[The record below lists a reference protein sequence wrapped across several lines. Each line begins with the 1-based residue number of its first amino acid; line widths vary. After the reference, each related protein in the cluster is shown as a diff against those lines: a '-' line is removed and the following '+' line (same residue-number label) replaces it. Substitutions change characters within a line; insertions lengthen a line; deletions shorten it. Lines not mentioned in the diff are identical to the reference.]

1 MPAGA
6 STVTIDREFLMT
18 DKDFQFISELAYSY
32 TGIVLGDHKQD
43 MVYGRLAR
51 RMRELNLSNFS
62 DYCAIIK
69 NDKDPEI
76 SRFINAI
83 TTNLTSFFRESH
95 HFDYLA
101 NTLLPS
107 LHASKASSIR
117 AWSAGCSSGEEPY
130 SISLTLNEYV
140 PIKNWDIKILATDLD
155 SNVLQKASQGIYD
168 IERIESLSKAVKKKW
183 FLHDR
188 NHPDIVKVASAL
200 QSLVRFKRLNLLES
214 WPMKGKFDFI
224 FCRNVMIYF
233 DEPTQEKLLN
243 RYADHLKPGGHLF
256 IGHSENMHSVGK
268 RFDSLGNTIYRLK
281 S

>member
-6 STVTIDREFLMT
+6 SAVSIDREFLMT
-18 DKDFQFISELAYSY
+18 EKDFRIISDLAYSY

-51 RMRELNLSNFS
+51 RMRELNLGTFS
-62 DYCAIIK
+62 DYCAIIQ

-95 HFDYLA
+95 HFDYLT
-101 NTLLPS
+101 NHVLPELYGQKGS
-107 LHASKASSIR
+107 TVR

-130 SISLTLNEYV
+130 SISLTLNEYA
-140 PIKNWDIKILATDLD
+140 PIKSWDKKVLATDLD
-155 SNVLQKASQGIYD
+155 SNVLHKASQGIYEV
-168 IERIESLSKAVKKKW
+168 ERIESLSKSVKSKW

-188 NHPDIVKVASAL
+188 NHPDIVKVAPTL
-200 QSLVRFKRLNLLES
+200 QELVRFKRLNLLES

-233 DEPTQEKLLN
+233 DEPTQERLLN
-243 RYADHLKPGGHLF
+243 RYADYLKPGGHLF
-256 IGHSENMHSVGK
+256 IGHSESMHSVAQ